1 MGAIPKIQHALSLD
15 IKMPEVI
22 DTPQRPLICLSA
34 AGGGHFRQLLDIEA
48 LWSQYPHFIVTENS
62 VLTRA
67 LSDRED
73 IENVPHFAMGQMRI
87 GKGLVMLG
95 AACSSCLTSLGIIRR
110 RRPDIVITTGSGSQF
125 FILLWA
131 RLFGAKIVLLDSFA
145 RFHAPSK
152 FARLAGALAHLK
164 IAQSEESASKWRG
177 SKAFDPLEVEP
188 AEPQTKERLLFATV
202 GATLPFP
209 RLEDAIVKLK
219 RAGRLP
225 EQVILQVGR
234 SKQKHPP
241 VEGLQIVEDIPFG
254 ELQEL
259 LRRADVVVCHAGTG
273 SILTALAKSCGVVA
287 MPRSIK
293 MGDHY
298 DNHQDEIAGVF
309 ASRNLIQTA
318 HDSESLFN
326 ALQQARTAPR
336 YKARMNHS
344 RLMAFLEVKFASWFP
359 NRSVQPLS
367 TLISTPGSLK
377 DSSELASLKLKQSST
392 FR

>member
-1 MGAIPKIQHALSLD
+1 MPKVKD
-15 IKMPEVI
+15 MPH
-22 DTPQRPLICLSA
+22 RPLICLSA
-34 AGGGHFRQLLDIEA
+34 AGGGHFRQLLDLEA
-48 LWSQYPHFIVTENS
+48 LWSRYPHFIVTENT

-73 IENVPHFAMGQMRI
+73 IENVPHFALGQMRI
-87 GKGLVMLG
+87 GKGLVMLR

-152 FARLAGALAHLK
+152 FARIAGPLAHLR

-188 AEPQTKERLLFATV
+188 AEPQPKERLLFATI

-209 RLEDAIVKLK
+209 RLENAIVELKLT
-219 RAGRLP
+219 GRLP
-225 EQVILQVGR
+225 EGVILQVGR
-234 SKQKHPP
+234 SQREHPP
-241 VEGLQIVEDIPFG
+241 VDGLRIVEDVPFS
-254 ELQEL
+254 ELQAL
-259 LRRADVVVCHAGTG
+259 LQRADLVVCHAGTG

-287 MPRSIK
+287 IPRSVK

-298 DNHQDEIAGVF
+298 DDHQDEIAGVF
-309 ASRNLIQTA
+309 AGRGLIRTA
-318 HDSESLFN
+318 HDTESLFE
-326 ALQQARTAPR
+326 ALAEARVAPR
-336 YKARMNHS
+336 YKARMNHA
-344 RLMAFLEVKFASWFP
+344 RLMAFLEAKFTSWFP
-359 NRSVQPLS
+359 QRRPQTLS
-367 TLISTPGSLK
+367 TPIEAPVSGKGRSE
-377 DSSELASLKLKQSST
+377 SSPIKLRKN
-392 FR
+392 